1 MNNNLEKEFI
11 FDKEIEDHIET
22 TKHLINIKNK
32 IFELDERITK
42 AFSSKNK
49 ILICGNGGSAAD
61 AQHLSSELL
70 GRYEKERKG
79 YPAISLS
86 SDVSAMTAIGNDY
99 GFENIFSKQIS
110 AIGVKDDIL
119 ICISTSGNSKNII
132 KAVETS
138 NKMNIYTFG
147 LLGKDGGKLK
157 NIVNDSIIVK
167 NSRTCRIQ
175 EMHGL
180 LIHILCEL
188 IDRKI

>member
-32 IFELDERITK
+32 IFELEERISE
-42 AFSSKNK
+42 AFNRKNK
-49 ILICGNGGSAAD
+49 VLICGNGGSAAD
-61 AQHLSSELL
+61 ALHLSSELI

-86 SDVSAMTAIGNDY
+86 GDISAITAIGNDY
-99 GFENIFSKQIS
+99 GFENIFSKQIES
-110 AIGVKDDIL
+110 IGVEGDIL
-119 ICISTSGNSKNII
+119 ICLSTSGNSKNIV

-138 NKMNIYTFG
+138 NNLNIYTFG
-147 LLGKDGGKLK
+147 LLGKNGGILK
-157 NIVNDSIIVK
+157 NLVKEYIIIK

>member
-79 YPAISLS
+79 
-86 SDVSAMTAIGNDY
+86 IGKAKQVKI
-99 GFENIFSKQIS
+99 NILPINKPSIVRIFK
-110 AIGVKDDIL
+110 
-119 ICISTSGNSKNII
+119 I
-132 KAVETS
+132 KT
-138 NKMNIYTFG
+138 
-147 LLGKDGGKLK
+147 
-157 NIVNDSIIVK
+157 
-167 NSRTCRIQ
+167 
-175 EMHGL
+175 
-180 LIHILCEL
+180 
-188 IDRKI
+188 